1 MKAIK
6 TALAWVHALPRR
18 LSLLFGSIT
27 RWCVREYRSRPGSYL
42 IFCFLLPFFLMSLI
56 YIMIGTWPFGKTSVL
71 VLDLNGQ
78 YVYFFEA
85 LRDFVWGDTSLLYSF
100 SRSLGGEFLGIYA
113 YYLASPLS
121 YIVALFPADNITE
134 ALFLMFLI
142 KQGLCGLTFG
152 YFLRKT
158 TDVSPTTTVIFST
171 VYAMTA
177 YGIVM
182 QHNTMWTD
190 NVILLPLIAL
200 GIRLLITEGKYKLYT
215 ISLALAMLSNFY
227 IGYMSC
233 IFCVLYFFYIHIA
246 MSREEKWQKK
256 QHLPFIRS
264 GLRFGF
270 FSLLAGAIG
279 MLIVIPAVYA
289 LSFGKDTFT
298 NPTYEFVSKLDLF
311 DVFTKFFFGSYDT
324 VRPEGFPFVYCGI
337 ITLLLVPFYFIDRR
351 IAIREKAANLF
362 LALILLFSFCIQ
374 VIDIVWHGG
383 QAPNW
388 LNYRYSYMLC
398 FLLIGMAAKGFEGA
412 RRQSARWVLYAAMP
426 LLLVLMLAEH
436 FGYEHMQNI
445 FFPVALNIICI
456 GVYGVA
462 LSLFITK
469 RHVAKSFASL
479 CILLVVCVEM
489 VTAGLVNIVSLHL
502 DVVISWRHTYTNFKA
517 RWEDAFETVQKN
529 EEMPFYRME
538 KLKYRMVNDS
548 YLLDYRGVS
557 GSTSTLNRDT
567 IAFLNSMD
575 YSAESHASCYTGTN
589 PFVDSF
595 LSISYVAGEL
605 GTVFPSTYREVYNNG
620 DIVVYKNPDA
630 LPIAFGASKD
640 IHKITLRAY
649 ETDFDDNRVDPDDD
663 RAVHTEASPF
673 LRMNALASA
682 LLGEDVRLFI
692 PLDAYYSGDN
702 VLHVSSSRYYTKRD
716 KSRDGY
722 VNFSVQIPKDCEV
735 FAYFPSEYPSD
746 SSPAEYYLNGR
757 LIGSHFVREQ
767 SGYLCLGSY
776 TEGDTCK
783 VSFKLAEN
791 GIYIRQRVD
800 YFYMMDHAVYDRLID
815 TLSAGGLRLFEASD
829 SYFNGTITV
838 KEGYET
844 VLTTIPY
851 DRGWNI
857 TVDGEK
863 IEGYETL
870 DALLAFDLTPGEH
883 TVTMR
888 YMPREYVIAFC
899 IFLGGVGTLGTI
911 IALEYFLKRHK
922 KRKAAA
928 TTAEKDALTCSIISE
943 EN

>member
-6 TALAWVHALPRR
+6 NAMERVRAFLGR
-18 LSLLFGSIT
+18 LSALFGRT
-27 RWCVREYRSRPGSYL
+27 VEWVKAQYRRRPDSYL

-56 YIMIGTWPFGKTSVL
+56 YILIGTWPFGKSSVL

-85 LRDFVWGDTSLLYSF
+85 LRDFVWGDASLLYSF

-134 ALFLMFLI
+134 ALLLMFVL

-152 YFLRKT
+152 YFLHKT
-158 TDVSPTTTVIFST
+158 AELSPTTTVIFST

-215 ISLALAMLSNFY
+215 ISLALAILSNFY
-227 IGYMSC
+227 IGYMTC
-233 IFCVLYFFYIHIA
+233 IFCVLYFFYIHLA
-246 MSREEKWQKK
+246 MSKNEKWQKK

-264 GLRFGF
+264 GVRFGF

-289 LSFGKDTFT
+289 LSFGKNTFT
-298 NPTYEFVSKLDLF
+298 NPTYEFVCKIDLF

-324 VRPEGFPFVYCGI
+324 VRPEGLPFVYCGI
-337 ITLLLVPFYFIDRR
+337 ITLLLIPFYFINRR
-351 IAIREKAANLF
+351 ISIREKAANLF
-362 LALILLFSFCIQ
+362 LSLVLLFSFCIQ
-374 VIDIVWHGG
+374 VIDMMWHGG

-398 FLLIGMAAKGFEGA
+398 FLMVGMAAKGFEDA

-469 RHVAKSFASL
+469 RHVAKSFASF

-489 VTAGLVNIVSLHL
+489 VTAGLINIVGLHL
-502 DVVISWRHTYTNFKA
+502 DVVISWRHTYTNFKE
-517 RWEDAFETVQKN
+517 RWEDAFETVQ
-529 EEMPFYRME
+529 EADDSPFYRME
-538 KLKYRMVNDS
+538 KLKYRMVNDP

-567 IAFLNSMD
+567 IAFLNSMG
-575 YSAESHASCYTGTN
+575 YSSASHASCYTGTN

-595 LSISYVAGEL
+595 LSISYVASEL
-605 GTVFPSTYREVYNNG
+605 GAVFPSTYQEVYNNG

-630 LPIAFGASKD
+630 LPIAFGVSD
-640 IHKITLRAY
+640 DVHSITLRPY
-649 ETDFDDNRVDPDDD
+649 ETDFDGNRVDPEDD
-663 RAVHTEASPF
+663 RTVHTEASPF
-673 LRMNALASA
+673 LRMNALAAA
-682 LLGEDVRLFI
+682 LLGEDVQLFT
-692 PLDAYYSGDN
+692 PLTSRYSGDN
-702 VLHVSSSRYYTKRD
+702 IMHVSSSRYYIKRD
-716 KSRDGY
+716 KEQDGY
-722 VNFSVQIPKDCEV
+722 VNFTVQIPENCEL
-735 FAYFPSEYPSD
+735 FAYFPSEYPED
-746 SSPAEYYLNGR
+746 SSPADYYLNDTFIGR
-757 LIGSHFVREQ
+757 HFVREQ
-767 SGYLCLGSY
+767 SGYLCLGEY
-776 TEGDTCK
+776 KEGDHCK
-783 VSFKLAEN
+783 VSFKLGDN

-800 YFYMMDHAVYDRLID
+800 YFYMMDRAVYDRLIA
-815 TLSAGGLRLFEASD
+815 TLSAGGLMLDKANDAF
-829 SYFNGTITV
+829 FNGRITV
-838 KEGYET
+838 SEGYET

-870 DALLAFDLTPGEH
+870 DALLAFDLAPGEH
-883 TVTMR
+883 TITMR
-888 YMPREYVIAFC
+888 YMPREYVIAFY
-899 IFLGGVGTLGTI
+899 IFLAGTTTLATI
-911 IALEYFLKRHK
+911 IALEYLLKRHK
-922 KRKAAA
+922 KRKAAD
-928 TTAEKDALTCSIISE
+928 TAEKGASICSIIFE